1 MSGDET
7 FGGPLG
13 CIVGSS
19 LTMFV
24 GIAVGIKVGLMDEGE
39 AVDKLVISSI
49 AEGELAT
56 AILSFCRSAI

>member
-1 MSGDET
+1 MSDVET
-7 FGGPLG
+7 VRGPLG

-19 LTMFV
+19 VTMFV
-24 GIAVGIKVGLMDEGE
+24 GIAVGVNVGLMDEGE
-39 AVDKLVISSI
+39 FVDKLVISSI